1 MYNDYMSLINTSGSN
16 NSYTSVTGPLVTA
29 LNNIGTETL
38 NHQASMNFRVHKA
51 VGGFVLEVIN
61 YSSSDYVPKS
71 KLYVADETNL
81 GSQIEKI
88 FLLES
93 IKGN

>member
-1 MYNDYMSLINTSGSN
+1 MYNDYMSLINTSGPN
-16 NSYTSVTGPLVTA
+16 NSYASGSLVTA

-38 NHQASMNFRVHKA
+38 NHQASMNFRIHKA

-61 YSSSDYVPKS
+61 YSSSEYVPKS
-71 KLYVADETNL
+71 KLYVADENNL